1 MEENKI
7 YIRER
12 FTRSGR
18 LQCRTA
24 VLPEE
29 CGFGGKRTVLVV
41 SGNEFDDFATVV
53 PLIPTGHNTR
63 GETYRNGSHVL
74 ITIDDQTYTA
84 LCDYPVTVSVD
95 TFGCV
100 LGYPETVAQKRGID
114 KALVHHFM
122 ISREAFQ

>member
-18 LQCRTA
+18 LQGRTA

-41 SGNEFDDFATVV
+41 SGNEFDDFSPPSSRSFPPVT
-53 PLIPTGHNTR
+53 TR
-63 GETYRNGSHVL
+63 GARHTG
-74 ITIDDQTYTA
+74 TA
-84 LCDYPVTVSVD
+84 AMCSSL
-95 TFGCV
+95 
-100 LGYPETVAQKRGID
+100 
-114 KALVHHFM
+114 
-122 ISREAFQ
+122 